1 MNSLRRTANYLRR
14 FRGLKYAVV
23 IVTAVVIVG
32 FVDENSMWSHFRNK
46 QKINELEIE
55 IQRYKRQY
63 ERDRAQLRKLDTDPK
78 AIEKIARE
86 RYFMKTENE
95 DIFVLSD
102 DMEASEQLDDE
113 TTE

>member
-1 MNSLRRTANYLRR
+1 MNRLRRTANYLRR

-32 FVDENSMWSHFRNK
+32 FVDENSMWSHFSNK

-55 IQRYKRQY
+55 IQLYKRQY

>member
-1 MNSLRRTANYLRR
+1 MNRLRRTANYLRR
-14 FRGLKYAVV
+14 CRGLKYAVV

>member
-1 MNSLRRTANYLRR
+1 MNRLRRTANYLRR

-63 ERDRAQLRKLDTDPK
+63 ERDRAQLRKLETDPK

>member
-1 MNSLRRTANYLRR
+1 MNRLRKTVNYLRR
-14 FRGLKYAVV
+14 FRGLKYVVV

>member
-1 MNSLRRTANYLRR
+1 MNRLRRTANYLRR
-14 FRGLKYAVV
+14 FRGPKYAVV

>member
-1 MNSLRRTANYLRR
+1 MNRLRRTANYLRR

-63 ERDRAQLRKLDTDPK
+63 ERDLAQLRKLDTDPK

>member
-1 MNSLRRTANYLRR
+1 MNRLRRTANYLRR

-46 QKINELEIE
+46 QKKKLLEIE

>member
-1 MNSLRRTANYLRR
+1 MNRLRRTANYLRR

-63 ERDRAQLRKLDTDPK
+63 EPDRAQLRKLDTDPK

>member
-1 MNSLRRTANYLRR
+1 MNRLRRTANYLRR

-32 FVDENSMWSHFRNK
+32 FVDENSMWSNFRNK

>member
-1 MNSLRRTANYLRR
+1 MNRLRRTANYLRR

-63 ERDRAQLRKLDTDPK
+63 ERDRAPLRKLDTDPK

>member
-1 MNSLRRTANYLRR
+1 MNHLRRTANYLRR

>member
-1 MNSLRRTANYLRR
+1 MNRLRRTANYLRR

-86 RYFMKTENE
+86 RYFMKT
-95 DIFVLSD
+95 
-102 DMEASEQLDDE
+102 
-113 TTE
+113 

>member
-1 MNSLRRTANYLRR
+1 MNRLRRTANYLRR

-32 FVDENSMWSHFRNK
+32 LVDENSMWSHFRKK

>member
-1 MNSLRRTANYLRR
+1 MNRLRRTANYLRR

-63 ERDRAQLRKLDTDPK
+63 ERDWAQLRKLDTDPK

>member
-1 MNSLRRTANYLRR
+1 MVLREDTYH
-14 FRGLKYAVV
+14 FQTFYV
-23 IVTAVVIVG
+23 IVP
-32 FVDENSMWSHFRNK
+32 K

>member
-1 MNSLRRTANYLRR
+1 MNRLRRTANYLRR

-23 IVTAVVIVG
+23 TVTAVVIVG

>member
-1 MNSLRRTANYLRR
+1 MNRLRRTANYLRR

-63 ERDRAQLRKLDTDPK
+63 ERDRAQLRKLDPK